1 MSTMAKQH
9 SRSDRLREYAAT
21 VEVAALPV
29 ATMGVLV
36 CAREARAWTLDDPP
50 EVVFAATTVDD
61 RALPASVWVALRRD
75 DVDGAV
81 EAMIGAS
88 QTAFL
93 VESREEM
100 GEGYR
105 LQTVEETRPL
115 PEVELLLRQL
125 ATMLDIPADVLAMLA
140 EWGPEDP
147 RTANEIADLLDRR
160 LGVEEPAI
168 AAVPRHAAPG
178 EGLVMTVADAVDVL
192 RLSDEQARA
201 LTTLVRCMPVTLTR

>member
-1 MSTMAKQH
+1 MSTIAKQH

-21 VEVAALPV
+21 VEVAAIPV

-36 CAREARAWTLDDPP
+36 RAREARAWTLDEPP
-50 EVVFAATTVDD
+50 EIVFAATTVDD
-61 RALPASVWVALRRD
+61 RALPAAVWVALRRD

-88 QTAFL
+88 QTTFL
-93 VESREEM
+93 VEAREEM

-115 PEVELLLRQL
+115 PEVDLLLRQL
-125 ATMLDIPADVLAMLA
+125 ATMLDIPTDVLAMLA

-147 RTANEIADLLDRR
+147 RTASEIADLLDRR
-160 LGVEEPAI
+160 LGPD
-168 AAVPRHAAPG
+168 AAPRAAARHARPDD
-178 EGLVMTVADAVDVL
+178 GLVMTVADAVDVL
-192 RLSDEQARA
+192 RLSAEQARA
-201 LTTLVRCMPVTLTR
+201 LATLVRRVPVMLTS